1 MFTVL
6 QAVALVAATLS
17 TGFMASLFITYSAVI
32 MPGLRGADDR
42 TFIAGFQRLDAALV
56 TPAFL
61 FLGFLGALIFTGL
74 AGLLLLG
81 SEQRPALPWTVAALV
96 LYLATFVITVAVHL
110 PLNKG
115 LKEAGHPD
123 RIGDLAAVRAAFR
136 ETTWLAWNHVRSVV
150 GLIAFGCLGWA
161 LVEFGRSLG

>member
-42 TFIAGFQRLDAALV
+42 TFIAAFQRLDVALV

-61 FLGFLGALIFTGL
+61 LLGFLGALIFTGL
-74 AGLLLLG
+74 AGLLQFG
-81 SEQRPALPWTVAALV
+81 SANRAALPWIVVAFV
-96 LYLATFVITVAVHL
+96 LYLVTFVITVAVHL
-110 PLNKG
+110 PLNNG

-123 RIGDLAAVRAAFR
+123 QIADLAAVRAAFR
-136 ETTWLAWNHVRSVV
+136 ETSWLAWNHVRSVV

-161 LVEFGRSLG
+161 LVEYGRSL